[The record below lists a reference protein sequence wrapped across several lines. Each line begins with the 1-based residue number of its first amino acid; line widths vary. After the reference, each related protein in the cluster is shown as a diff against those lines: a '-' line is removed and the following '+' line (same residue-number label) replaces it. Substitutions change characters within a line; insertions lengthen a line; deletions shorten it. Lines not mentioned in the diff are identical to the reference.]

1 MELPLFMLEI
11 SDDFN
16 DDSEV
21 NYIAIVNRPAIK
33 KNFNAFNHVQK
44 FEVVSEDKRIVSGCF
59 MLADTPIYRRDD
71 KFGEYYIVF
80 SKDTI
85 SKVAQKFFKKG
96 YQNNVNLGHDKNL
109 IMDNITIFES
119 FISDEQ
125 RGVMPMKGFEDV
137 PWGSWFGSMLVENDA
152 AWEKVKD
159 GTFNGFSIEG
169 IFNQYKMVTKEDL
182 AIEEAKK
189 ILQSINH
196 K

>member
-21 NYIAIVNRPAIK
+21 NYIAIVNKPAIK
-33 KNFNAFNHVQK
+33 KNFNAFNNVQK
-44 FEVVSEDKRIVSGCF
+44 FEIISEDKRIVSGCF

-85 SKVAQKFFKKG
+85 SKIAQKFFKKG
-96 YQNNVNLGHDKNL
+96 YQNNVNLGHNPNL
-109 IMDNITIFES
+109 RMNDVTIFES

-125 RGVMPMKGFEDV
+125 RGIMPMKGFEDV
-137 PWGSWFGSMLVENDA
+137 PWGSWFGSMLVENEQ
-152 AWEKVKD
+152 AWDKVKD

-169 IFNQYKMVTKEDL
+169 IFNHAKLVTKEDL

-189 ILQSINH
+189 ILQSI
-196 K
+196 KP